1 MIKTTRICVLVTMV
15 SLVAVMAGS
24 CRKFDFEQFREI
36 VKKNYIIDSVDKQ
49 HTWNLLRERALRI
62 KVAVGDPDIT
72 NVQILDGNPF
82 EKEGVEILAN
92 RFCTDSNTVS
102 PTFSVPATKT
112 EFWAAA
118 VNSQGKYYV
127 IPVEGK
133 SDVVIGGSRMIS
145 DRLMLERPVGQ
156 TFTYLFEEDYPYP
169 GDFDFNDV
177 VLRISQQAKA
187 HNQLK
192 VTVTIA
198 AVGATKQIAAAI
210 RFPLLNAADI
220 EKVTIDEGRR
230 FDEDYPIE
238 RYFISDETVAIKGL
252 DGSLVLNLF
261 DDAHWSINSD
271 EDNGQIVRMYYN
283 TRNYEVKNESVNM
296 PTVSRTYN
304 IYLSDNV
311 DASFLQLSDIDPF
324 IMVNNDGL
332 IVEIHTFSYK
342 YSEAIWHY
350 TNGPGSED
358 DMVPWALM
366 VPDSHFQWPVEGMF
380 MGRYRNGESTGA
392 YSRYG
397 HSFGEWGRDHTRAED
412 WWTYPSQAQVYNPQ
426 Q

>member
-1 MIKTTRICVLVTMV
+1 
-15 SLVAVMAGS
+15 
-24 CRKFDFEQFREI
+24 
-36 VKKNYIIDSVDKQ
+36 
-49 HTWNLLRERALRI
+49 
-62 KVAVGDPDIT
+62 
-72 NVQILDGNPF
+72 
-82 EKEGVEILAN
+82 
-92 RFCTDSNTVS
+92 
-102 PTFSVPATKT
+102 
-112 EFWAAA
+112 
-118 VNSQGKYYV
+118 
-127 IPVEGK
+127 
-133 SDVVIGGSRMIS
+133 
-145 DRLMLERPVGQ
+145 
-156 TFTYLFEEDYPYP
+156 
-169 GDFDFNDV
+169 
-177 VLRISQQAKA
+177 
-187 HNQLK
+187 
-192 VTVTIA
+192 
-198 AVGATKQIAAAI
+198 
-210 RFPLLNAADI
+210 
-220 EKVTIDEGRR
+220 
-230 FDEDYPIE
+230 
-238 RYFISDETVAIKGL
+238 
-252 DGSLVLNLF
+252 
-261 DDAHWSINSD
+261 
-271 EDNGQIVRMYYN
+271 MYYN